1 MPDISYFQKYSQKE
15 NHITNN
21 TMLMLRHVYRHSP
34 IMFGKLVEQL
44 IEDSKIEIGLTFS
57 QQLRSEGST
66 PDALISQK
74 PVNIYIEAKS
84 DGELYLDQIKRHAK
98 SIKNNNNGS
107 FTSVIVGLSKKSV
120 SKKNLVE
127 FQKACEEHGAS
138 FTAVTYRDIVESLN
152 DICPEYESDLKEII
166 IDYES
171 FIRSQGMLPNP
182 FEIVVFPCGTSS
194 KENIEFSLYYEP
206 PSRPLKTHVKYIGL
220 YKNKKISHMGEIK
233 ACVVCKN
240 ENGVLVCNKDE
251 FGQSSANDK
260 LLIQQAIKETSYYDL
275 GADFH
280 RYYLIENLQE
290 VNIEKKTAGGIRG
303 HRYLDLNMLSGGI
316 LDETDSVEIIAS
328 KLQGKQFS

>member
-1 MPDISYFQKYSQKE
+1 
-15 NHITNN
+15 
-21 TMLMLRHVYRHSP
+21 MLMLRHVYRHSP
-34 IMFGKLVEQL
+34 IMFGKLLEQL

-84 DGELYLDQIKRHAK
+84 DGELYLDQIRRHAI
-98 SIKNNNNGS
+98 SIKNNKGS
-107 FTSVIVGLSKKSV
+107 FASVVVGLSKKSV
-120 SKKNLVE
+120 SKTNLAE
-127 FQKACEEHGAS
+127 FQKVCEEHGVS
-138 FTAVTYRDIVESLN
+138 FTAVTYRHIVESLN
-152 DICPEYESDLKEII
+152 DICPEYEADLKEII

-182 FEIVVFPCGTSS
+182 FEIVAFPCGKSL
-194 KENIEFSLYYEP
+194 KENIKFSLYHEP
-206 PSRPLKTHVKYIGL
+206 SSRPLKTHVRYIGF

-240 ENGVLVCNKDE
+240 ENGVLVCDKDE

-260 LLIQQAIKETSYYDL
+260 LLIQKAIEESSYDYL
-275 GADFH
+275 GANFE
-280 RYYLIENLQE
+280 RYYLVENLQE

-316 LDETDSVEIIAS
+316 LDETDSIEIIAS